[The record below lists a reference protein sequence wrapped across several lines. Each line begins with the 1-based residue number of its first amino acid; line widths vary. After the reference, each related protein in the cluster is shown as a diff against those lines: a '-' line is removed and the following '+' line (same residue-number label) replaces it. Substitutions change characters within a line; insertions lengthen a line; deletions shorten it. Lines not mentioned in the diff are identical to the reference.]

1 MRVLGIDL
9 GGTHLR
15 AATADARGALLSERC
30 ELSSAWNA
38 PAFAARVGELAHEL
52 CPDGLAAAAVGLPGP
67 VSSDGEVGHLVN
79 APELNDAPIRALLQ
93 EELAVP
99 VVVEND
105 VNLAALGER
114 HRGRGRAMSDLAFI
128 AVGTGVG
135 MGVVASGKVVRG
147 AHGGAGE
154 LGLLPLGPDRVATD
168 PRALGPLEAVAGG
181 AGLAARWAQVTGRR
195 SDGQD
200 VFAAAAAGNEAAL
213 ALLEEQA
220 AVLAMAVR
228 AVQALFEPQLIVF
241 GGGIGARHD
250 VFARVQS
257 ALAAHGMP
265 LPELEL
271 SALRDRAGVIG
282 AIEAA
287 LEATRSEDAAAV
299 AEPSPYE

>member
-15 AATADARGALLSERC
+15 AAAADAGGTLYAERT
-30 ELSSAWNA
+30 ERASASNA
-38 PAFAARVGELAHEL
+38 RAFAARVRELALEL
-52 CPDGLAAAAVGLPGP
+52 CPDGIAAVAVGLPGP

-105 VNLAALGER
+105 VNLAALGEQR
-114 HRGRGRAMSDLAFI
+114 RGRARAMSDVAFI

-135 MGVVASGKVVRG
+135 MGVLASGRIVRG
-147 AHGGAGE
+147 ARGGAGE

-181 AGLAARWAQVTGRR
+181 AGLAARWAQLTGRR

-200 VFAAAAAGNEAAL
+200 VFAAAAAGNDAAL

-220 AVLAMAVR
+220 VVLAMAVR
-228 AVQALFEPQLIVF
+228 TVQALFEPQLIVF
-241 GGGIGARHD
+241 GGGIGVRHD
-250 VFARVQS
+250 VFARVQT
-257 ALAAHGMP
+257 ALATHGVP

-271 SALRDRAGVIG
+271 SALRERAGVIG
-282 AIEAA
+282 AVEAA
-287 LEATRSEDAAAV
+287 LAAARRRDTAVV
-299 AEPSPYE
+299 AEPNPYK